1 MGADSSVYFFYKKS
15 FNMKKENKKNLS
27 LETYIK
33 GTIGYLKKTRFI
45 FF

>member
-1 MGADSSVYFFYKKS
+1 
-15 FNMKKENKKNLS
+15 MKEEKNLS

-45 FF
+45 FSKLEKKFLT

>member
-1 MGADSSVYFFYKKS
+1 
-15 FNMKKENKKNLS
+15 MKKENKNLS